1 MPAYTSGSLT
11 GSNLEIGIALV
22 LQDRFSNQA
31 REASSQIKRLHNE
44 AKMAVTANLQS
55 AKSMADTVMGWSG
68 RALGGISSMLQ
79 EGAGFVDTMTTVK
92 AITAA
97 SDTQMKQLAETA
109 QSLGIVTMFDSK
121 EIASGMQYLA
131 MAGNTAEE
139 IQQMIEG
146 AAYVAG
152 ATNMALG
159 GKGGTADLITNV
171 MSTFQIEAAGAATV
185 GDQLAKAA
193 LSSNMSMIDL
203 AEAIKYAGAD
213 MVNLKRTLPEVA
225 ALAGVLGNAG
235 IQGSMAGTAMSNM
248 ARYLNKSL
256 VQPSYK
262 GGKALATLGLSIKDF
277 TDSNGDLIDLSSAIG
292 KIVGGMKG
300 LSSMEVAQVFND
312 IFGVRGN
319 RAAAALARSLPEYED
334 LLNKILNQSDGYAKS
349 IVEQRMET
357 IAGGIDQMRSALE
370 NLRTTFTTAIA
381 PVLTPIF
388 KGIARIF
395 EGLRNIFAIPGVGKF
410 IASFVTF
417 GSTVIFITAAVTKLK
432 AAWKL
437 LTMDSQVSFLNMI
450 RVIKGGWG
458 EATWSLQRYMAL
470 ERAANATR
478 KGGLAGIN
486 PKMSKAEW
494 ALMNGMTVGGIYMG
508 SDGKYRWAKG
518 NKAGKRSNTFAG
530 AADVA
535 AAVGKKGTGATAA
548 GATGGFFAGLFGK
561 SAAKTAAAGAAR
573 AGFGAFAGRG
583 LLAVGGRLVGLL
595 GGPIGVG
602 ISILTL
608 VLPSLISAL
617 TGNKEAT
624 DANTD
629 AANKVAN
636 QYGNLVERNKANK
649 FPGEDQILT
658 QMYNAMQY
666 WAEQIRNIK
675 PTAVINLNVDGKPTI
690 RETVEDM
697 QGETNLTF
705 GMK

>member
-97 SDTQMKQLAETA
+97 SDTQMKQLADTA
-109 QSLGIVTMFDSK
+109 QSLGIATMFDSK

-203 AEAIKYAGAD
+203 AEAVKYAGAD

-277 TDSNGDLIDLSSAIG
+277 TDSNGDLIDLSAAIG

-370 NLRTTFTTAIA
+370 NLRTTFTTVIA
-381 PVLTPIF
+381 PVITPVF
-388 KGIARIF
+388 KRLAQFF
-395 EGLRNIFAIPGVGKF
+395 EFVRNILTIPVLGPALTQF
-410 IASFVTF
+410 ITF
-417 GSTVIFITAAVTKLK
+417 GTTGVFLIATFTKLK

-458 EATWSLQRYMAL
+458 EATWSLSRYMAL

-486 PKMSKAEW
+486 PRMLKAEW
-494 ALMNGMTVGGIYMG
+494 AMMNGMPVGGIYIG
-508 SDGKYRWAKG
+508 ADGRPRYAKG
-518 NKAGKRSNTFAG
+518 NQAGKRAGTFASVD
-530 AADVA
+530 ATQKAMT
-535 AAVGKKGTGATAA
+535 GKGVATAA
-548 GATGGFFAGLFGK
+548 GAGGFFAGLFGK

>member
-97 SDTQMKQLAETA
+97 TDTQMKGLSETA

-203 AEAIKYAGAD
+203 AEAVKYAGAD
-213 MVNLKRTLPEVA
+213 MVNLKRSLPEVA

-262 GGKALATLGLSIKDF
+262 GGKALAALGLSIKDF

-319 RAAAALARSLPEYED
+319 RAAAALARSLPEYES
-334 LLNKILNQSDGYAKS
+334 LLNKILYKSDGYAKS

-357 IAGGIDQMRSALE
+357 IAGGIDQMKSALE

-381 PVLTPIF
+381 PVVTPIF

-395 EGLRNIFAIPGVGKF
+395 EGIRNIFALPGIGKA

-417 GSTVIFITAAVTKLK
+417 GTTIIFITAAVTKLK

-470 ERAANATR
+470 EKAANATR

-494 ALMNGMTVGGIYMG
+494 AMMNGMPVGGIYLG
-508 SDGKYRWAKG
+508 GDGRYRWAKG
-518 NKAGKRSNTFAG
+518 NQAGKRAGTF
-530 AADVA
+530 
-535 AAVGKKGTGATAA
+535 AAVGDVASAVGSKGKGAAMAA
-548 GATGGFFAGLFGK
+548 GGGFFAGLFGK
-561 SAAKTAAAGAAR
+561 GAAKTAASGAAR
-573 AGFGAFAGRG
+573 VGFGAFAGRG
-583 LLAVGGRLVGLL
+583 ILAVGGRLVGLL

-608 VLPSLISAL
+608 LLPSLISAIG
-617 TGNKEAT
+617 GNKDAT
-624 DANTD
+624 DANTE

-666 WAEQIRNIK
+666 WAEQIRHIK

-690 RETVEDM
+690 KETFEDM
-697 QGETNLTF
+697 QGETNLTL

>member
-97 SDTQMKQLAETA
+97 TDIQMKGLSETA

-203 AEAIKYAGAD
+203 AEAVKYAGAD
-213 MVNLKRTLPEVA
+213 MVNLKRSLPEVA

-262 GGKALATLGLSIKDF
+262 GGKALANLGLSIKDF
-277 TDSNGDLIDLSSAIG
+277 TDSNGDLIDLSSAIE

-319 RAAAALARSLPEYED
+319 RAAAALARSLPEYES
-334 LLNKILNQSDGYAKS
+334 LLNKILYESDNYAKS

-395 EGLRNIFAIPGVGKF
+395 EGVRNIFALPGIGKA

-417 GSTVIFITAAVTKLK
+417 GTTVIFITAAVTKLK

-470 ERAANATR
+470 EKAANATR

-486 PKMSKAEW
+486 PRMSKAEW
-494 ALMNGMTVGGIYMG
+494 AMMNGMPVGGIYLG
-508 SDGKYRWAKG
+508 GDGRYRWAKG
-518 NKAGKRSNTFAG
+518 NQAGKRAGTFAAAGDVASAVNSKGKG
-530 AADVA
+530 AAM
-535 AAVGKKGTGATAA
+535 AA
-548 GATGGFFAGLFGK
+548 GGGFLAGLFGK
-561 SAAKTAAAGAAR
+561 GAAKTAASGAAR

-583 LLAVGGRLVGLL
+583 ILAVGGRLVGLL

-608 VLPSLISAL
+608 LLPSLISAIG
-617 TGNKEAT
+617 GNKDAT
-624 DANTD
+624 DANTE

-666 WAEQIRNIK
+666 WAEQIRHIK

>member
-97 SDTQMKQLAETA
+97 TDTQMKGLSETA
-109 QSLGIVTMFDSK
+109 QSLGIATMFDSK

-203 AEAIKYAGAD
+203 AEAVKYAGAD
-213 MVNLKRTLPEVA
+213 MVNLKRSLPEVA

-262 GGKALATLGLSIKDF
+262 GGKALAALGLSIKDF

-319 RAAAALARSLPEYED
+319 RAAAALARSLPEYES
-334 LLNKILNQSDGYAKS
+334 LLNKILYKSDGYAKS

-357 IAGGIDQMRSALE
+357 IAGGIDQMKSALE

-381 PVLTPIF
+381 PVVTPIF

-395 EGLRNIFAIPGVGKF
+395 EGIRNIFALPGIGKA

-417 GSTVIFITAAVTKLK
+417 GTTIIFITAAVTKLK

-470 ERAANATR
+470 EQAANATR

-494 ALMNGMTVGGIYMG
+494 AMMNGMPVGGIYLG
-508 SDGKYRWAKG
+508 GDGRYRWAKG
-518 NKAGKRSNTFAG
+518 NQAGKRAGTFAAAGDVASAVGSKGKG
-530 AADVA
+530 AAM
-535 AAVGKKGTGATAA
+535 AA
-548 GATGGFFAGLFGK
+548 GGGFFAGLFGK
-561 SAAKTAAAGAAR
+561 GAAKTAASGAAR
-573 AGFGAFAGRG
+573 VGFGAFAGRG
-583 LLAVGGRLVGLL
+583 ILAVGGRLVGLL

-608 VLPSLISAL
+608 LLPSLISAI
-617 TGNKEAT
+617 GRNKDVT
-624 DANTD
+624 DANTE

-666 WAEQIRNIK
+666 WAEQIRHIK

-690 RETVEDM
+690 KETFEDM
-697 QGETNLTF
+697 QGETNLTL

>member
-97 SDTQMKQLAETA
+97 TDTQMKGLSETA
-109 QSLGIVTMFDSK
+109 QSLGIATMFDSK

-203 AEAIKYAGAD
+203 AEAVKYAGAD
-213 MVNLKRTLPEVA
+213 MVNLKRSLPEVA

-262 GGKALATLGLSIKDF
+262 GGKALAALGLSIKDF

-319 RAAAALARSLPEYED
+319 RAAAALARSLPEYES
-334 LLNKILNQSDGYAKS
+334 LLNKILYKSDGYAKS

-357 IAGGIDQMRSALE
+357 IAGGIDQMKSALE

-381 PVLTPIF
+381 PVVTPIF

-395 EGLRNIFAIPGVGKF
+395 EGIRNIFALPGIGKA

-417 GSTVIFITAAVTKLK
+417 GTTIIFITAAVTKLK

-470 ERAANATR
+470 EKAANATR

-494 ALMNGMTVGGIYMG
+494 AMMNGMPVGGIYLG
-508 SDGKYRWAKG
+508 GDGRYRWAKG
-518 NKAGKRSNTFAG
+518 NQAGKRAGTFAAAGDVASAVGSKGKG
-530 AADVA
+530 AAM
-535 AAVGKKGTGATAA
+535 AA
-548 GATGGFFAGLFGK
+548 GGGFLAGLFGK
-561 SAAKTAAAGAAR
+561 GAAKTAASGAAR
-573 AGFGAFAGRG
+573 VGFGAFAGRG

-608 VLPSLISAL
+608 LLPSLISAIG
-617 TGNKEAT
+617 GNKDAT
-624 DANTD
+624 DANTE

-666 WAEQIRNIK
+666 WAEQIRHIK

-690 RETVEDM
+690 METFEDM
-697 QGETNLTF
+697 QGETNLTL

>member
-97 SDTQMKQLAETA
+97 TDTQMKGLSETA
-109 QSLGIVTMFDSK
+109 QSLGIATMFDSK

-193 LSSNMSMIDL
+193 LSSNMSMVDL
-203 AEAIKYAGAD
+203 AEAVKYAGAD
-213 MVNLKRTLPEVA
+213 MVNLKRSLPEVA

-277 TDSNGDLIDLSSAIG
+277 TDSNGDLIDLSAAIG

-319 RAAAALARSLPEYED
+319 RAAAALTRSLPEYES
-334 LLNKILNQSDGYAKS
+334 LLNKILYKSDGYAKS

-357 IAGGIDQMRSALE
+357 IAGGIDQMKSALE

-381 PVLTPIF
+381 PVVTPIF

-395 EGLRNIFAIPGVGKF
+395 EGIRNIFALPGIGKA

-417 GSTVIFITAAVTKLK
+417 GTTIIFITAAVTKLK

-470 ERAANATR
+470 EQAANATR

-494 ALMNGMTVGGIYMG
+494 AMMNGMPVGGIYLG
-508 SDGKYRWAKG
+508 GDGRYRWAKG
-518 NKAGKRSNTFAG
+518 NQAGKRAGTFAAAGDVASAVGSKGKG
-530 AADVA
+530 AAM
-535 AAVGKKGTGATAA
+535 AA
-548 GATGGFFAGLFGK
+548 GGGFFAGLFGK
-561 SAAKTAAAGAAR
+561 GAAKTAASGAAR
-573 AGFGAFAGRG
+573 VGFGAFAGRG
-583 LLAVGGRLVGLL
+583 ILAVGGRLVGLL

-608 VLPSLISAL
+608 LLPSLISAIG
-617 TGNKEAT
+617 GNKDAT
-624 DANTD
+624 DANTE

-666 WAEQIRNIK
+666 WAEQIRHIK

-690 RETVEDM
+690 KETFEDM
-697 QGETNLTF
+697 QGETNLTL

>member
-97 SDTQMKQLAETA
+97 TDTQMKGLSETA
-109 QSLGIVTMFDSK
+109 QSLGIATMFDSK

-203 AEAIKYAGAD
+203 AEAVKYAGAD
-213 MVNLKRTLPEVA
+213 MVNLKRSLPEVA

-277 TDSNGDLIDLSSAIG
+277 TDSNGDLIDLSAAIG

-319 RAAAALARSLPEYED
+319 RAAAALTRSLPEYES
-334 LLNKILNQSDGYAKS
+334 LLNKILYKSDGYAKS

-357 IAGGIDQMRSALE
+357 IAGGIDQMKSALE

-381 PVLTPIF
+381 PVVTPIF

-395 EGLRNIFAIPGVGKF
+395 EGIRNIFALPGIGKA

-417 GSTVIFITAAVTKLK
+417 GTTIIFITAAVTKLK

-470 ERAANATR
+470 EQAANATR

-494 ALMNGMTVGGIYMG
+494 AMMNGMPVGGIYLG
-508 SDGKYRWAKG
+508 GDGRYRWAKG
-518 NKAGKRSNTFAG
+518 NQAGKRAGTFAAAGDVASAVGSKGKG
-530 AADVA
+530 AAM
-535 AAVGKKGTGATAA
+535 AA
-548 GATGGFFAGLFGK
+548 GGGFFAGLFGK
-561 SAAKTAAAGAAR
+561 GAAKTAASGAAR
-573 AGFGAFAGRG
+573 VGFGAFAGRG
-583 LLAVGGRLVGLL
+583 ILAVGGRLVGLL

-608 VLPSLISAL
+608 LLPSLISAIG
-617 TGNKEAT
+617 GNKDAT
-624 DANTD
+624 DANTE

-666 WAEQIRNIK
+666 WAEQIRHIK

-690 RETVEDM
+690 KETFEDM
-697 QGETNLTF
+697 QGETNLTL

>member
-97 SDTQMKQLAETA
+97 TDTQMKGLSETA
-109 QSLGIVTMFDSK
+109 QSLGIATMFDSK

-203 AEAIKYAGAD
+203 AEAVKYAGAD
-213 MVNLKRTLPEVA
+213 MVNLKRSLPEVA

-262 GGKALATLGLSIKDF
+262 GGKALAALGLSIKDF

-319 RAAAALARSLPEYED
+319 RAAAALARSLPEYES
-334 LLNKILNQSDGYAKS
+334 LLNKILYKSDGYAKS
-349 IVEQRMET
+349 IVEHRMET
-357 IAGGIDQMRSALE
+357 IAGGIDQMKSALE

-381 PVLTPIF
+381 PVVTPIF

-395 EGLRNIFAIPGVGKF
+395 EGIRNIFALPGIGKA

-417 GSTVIFITAAVTKLK
+417 GTTIIFITAAVTKLK

-470 ERAANATR
+470 EQAANATR

-494 ALMNGMTVGGIYMG
+494 AMMNGMPVGGIYLG
-508 SDGKYRWAKG
+508 GDGRYRWAKG
-518 NKAGKRSNTFAG
+518 NQAGKRAGTFAAAGDVASAVGSKGKG
-530 AADVA
+530 AAM
-535 AAVGKKGTGATAA
+535 AA
-548 GATGGFFAGLFGK
+548 GGGFFAGLFGK
-561 SAAKTAAAGAAR
+561 GAAKTAASGAAR
-573 AGFGAFAGRG
+573 VGFGAFAGRG
-583 LLAVGGRLVGLL
+583 ILAVGGRLVGLL

-608 VLPSLISAL
+608 LLPSLISAIG
-617 TGNKEAT
+617 GNKDAT
-624 DANTD
+624 DANTE

-666 WAEQIRNIK
+666 WAEQIRHIK

-690 RETVEDM
+690 KETFEDM
-697 QGETNLTF
+697 QGETNLTL

>member
-97 SDTQMKQLAETA
+97 TDTQMKGLSETA
-109 QSLGIVTMFDSK
+109 QSLGIATMFDSK

-159 GKGGTADLITNV
+159 GKGGTADLITNI

-203 AEAIKYAGAD
+203 AEAVKYAGAD
-213 MVNLKRTLPEVA
+213 LVNLKRSLPEVA

-262 GGKALATLGLSIKDF
+262 GGKALANLGLSIKDF
-277 TDSNGDLIDLSSAIG
+277 TDSNGDLIDLSSAIE

-319 RAAAALARSLPEYED
+319 RAAAALARSLPEYES
-334 LLNKILNQSDGYAKS
+334 LLNKILYESDNYAKS

-395 EGLRNIFAIPGVGKF
+395 EGVRNIFALPGIGKA

-417 GSTVIFITAAVTKLK
+417 GTTVIFITAAVTKLK

-437 LTMDSQVSFLNMI
+437 LTIDSQVSFLNMI

-470 ERAANATR
+470 EKAANATR

-486 PKMSKAEW
+486 PRMSKAEW
-494 ALMNGMTVGGIYMG
+494 AMMNGMPVGGIYLG
-508 SDGKYRWAKG
+508 GDGRYRWAKG
-518 NKAGKRSNTFAG
+518 NQAGKRAGTFAAAGDVASAVNSKGKG
-530 AADVA
+530 AAM
-535 AAVGKKGTGATAA
+535 AA
-548 GATGGFFAGLFGK
+548 GGGFLAGLFGK
-561 SAAKTAAAGAAR
+561 GAAKTAASGAAR

-583 LLAVGGRLVGLL
+583 ILAVGGRLVGLL

-608 VLPSLISAL
+608 LLPSLISAIG
-617 TGNKEAT
+617 GNKDAT
-624 DANTD
+624 DANTE

-666 WAEQIRNIK
+666 WAEQIRHIK

>member
-1 MPAYTSGSLT
+1 MPTYTSGSLT

-97 SDTQMKQLAETA
+97 TDTQMKGLSETA
-109 QSLGIVTMFDSK
+109 QSLGIATMFDSK

-203 AEAIKYAGAD
+203 AEAVKYAGAD

-277 TDSNGDLIDLSSAIG
+277 TDSNGDLIDLSAAIG

-319 RAAAALARSLPEYED
+319 RAAAALARSLPEYES
-334 LLNKILNQSDGYAKS
+334 LLNKILYKSDGYAKS

-357 IAGGIDQMRSALE
+357 IAGGIDQMKSALE

-381 PVLTPIF
+381 PVVTPIF

-395 EGLRNIFAIPGVGKF
+395 EGIRNIFALPGIGKA

-417 GSTVIFITAAVTKLK
+417 GTTIIFITAAVTKLK

-470 ERAANATR
+470 EQAANATR

-494 ALMNGMTVGGIYMG
+494 AMMNGMPVGGIYLG
-508 SDGKYRWAKG
+508 GDGRYRWAKG
-518 NKAGKRSNTFAG
+518 NQAGKRAGTFAAAGDVASAVGSKGKG
-530 AADVA
+530 AAM
-535 AAVGKKGTGATAA
+535 AA
-548 GATGGFFAGLFGK
+548 GGGFFAGLFGK
-561 SAAKTAAAGAAR
+561 GAAKTAASGAAR
-573 AGFGAFAGRG
+573 VGFGAFAGRG
-583 LLAVGGRLVGLL
+583 ILAVGGRLVGLL

-608 VLPSLISAL
+608 LLPSLISAIG
-617 TGNKEAT
+617 GNKDAT
-624 DANTD
+624 DANTE

-666 WAEQIRNIK
+666 WAEQIRHIK

>member
-97 SDTQMKQLAETA
+97 TDTQMKGLSETA

-139 IQQMIEG
+139 IQQMIAG

-213 MVNLKRTLPEVA
+213 MVNLKRSLPEVA

-262 GGKALATLGLSIKDF
+262 GGKALAALGLSIKDF

-319 RAAAALARSLPEYED
+319 RAAAALARSLPEYES
-334 LLNKILNQSDGYAKS
+334 LLNKILYKSDGYAKS

-357 IAGGIDQMRSALE
+357 IAGGIDQMKSALE

-381 PVLTPIF
+381 PVVTPIF

-395 EGLRNIFAIPGVGKF
+395 EGIRNIFALPGIGKA

-417 GSTVIFITAAVTKLK
+417 GTTIIFITAAVTKLK

-470 ERAANATR
+470 EKAANATR

-486 PKMSKAEW
+486 PKMSKAGW
-494 ALMNGMTVGGIYMG
+494 AMMNGMPVGGIYLG
-508 SDGKYRWAKG
+508 GDGRYRWAKG
-518 NKAGKRSNTFAG
+518 NQAGKRAGTFAAAGDVASAVGSKGKG
-530 AADVA
+530 AAM
-535 AAVGKKGTGATAA
+535 AA
-548 GATGGFFAGLFGK
+548 GGGFLAGLFGK
-561 SAAKTAAAGAAR
+561 GAAKTAASGAAR
-573 AGFGAFAGRG
+573 VGFGAFAGRG

-608 VLPSLISAL
+608 LLPSLISAIG
-617 TGNKEAT
+617 GNKDAT
-624 DANTD
+624 DANTE

-666 WAEQIRNIK
+666 WAEQIRHIK

-690 RETVEDM
+690 RETFEDM
-697 QGETNLTF
+697 QGETNLTL

>member
-97 SDTQMKQLAETA
+97 TDTQMKGLSETA
-109 QSLGIVTMFDSK
+109 QSLGIATMFDSK

-203 AEAIKYAGAD
+203 AEAVKYAGAD

-262 GGKALATLGLSIKDF
+262 GGKALAALGLSIKDF

-319 RAAAALARSLPEYED
+319 RAAAALARSLPEYES
-334 LLNKILNQSDGYAKS
+334 LLNKILYKSDGYAKS

-357 IAGGIDQMRSALE
+357 IAGGIDQMKSALE

-381 PVLTPIF
+381 PVVTPIF

-395 EGLRNIFAIPGVGKF
+395 EGIRNIFALPGIGKA

-417 GSTVIFITAAVTKLK
+417 GTTIIFITAAVTKLK

-470 ERAANATR
+470 EQAANATR

-494 ALMNGMTVGGIYMG
+494 AMMNGMPVGGIYLG
-508 SDGKYRWAKG
+508 GDGRYRWAKG
-518 NKAGKRSNTFAG
+518 NQAGKRAGTFAAAGDVASAVGSKGKG
-530 AADVA
+530 AAM
-535 AAVGKKGTGATAA
+535 AA
-548 GATGGFFAGLFGK
+548 GGGFFAGLFGK
-561 SAAKTAAAGAAR
+561 GAAKTAASGAAR
-573 AGFGAFAGRG
+573 VGFGAFAGRG
-583 LLAVGGRLVGLL
+583 ILAVGGRLVGLL

-608 VLPSLISAL
+608 LLPSLISAIG
-617 TGNKEAT
+617 GNKDAT
-624 DANTD
+624 DANTES
-629 AANKVAN
+629 ANKVAN

-666 WAEQIRNIK
+666 WAEQIRHIK

-690 RETVEDM
+690 KETFEDM
-697 QGETNLTF
+697 QGETNLTL

>member
-97 SDTQMKQLAETA
+97 TDTQMKGLSETA
-109 QSLGIVTMFDSK
+109 QSLGIATMFDSK

-146 AAYVAG
+146 AAYVAS

-203 AEAIKYAGAD
+203 AEAVKYAGAD
-213 MVNLKRTLPEVA
+213 MVNLKRSLPEVA

-262 GGKALATLGLSIKDF
+262 GGKALAALGLSIKDF

-319 RAAAALARSLPEYED
+319 RAAAALARSLPEYES
-334 LLNKILNQSDGYAKS
+334 LLNKILYKSDGYAKS

-357 IAGGIDQMRSALE
+357 IAGGIDQMKSALE

-381 PVLTPIF
+381 PVVTPIF

-395 EGLRNIFAIPGVGKF
+395 EGIRNIFALPGIGKA

-417 GSTVIFITAAVTKLK
+417 GTTIIFITAAVTKLK

-458 EATWSLQRYMAL
+458 EATWSLQRYRAL
-470 ERAANATR
+470 EQAANATR

-494 ALMNGMTVGGIYMG
+494 AMMNGMPVGGIYLG
-508 SDGKYRWAKG
+508 GDGRYRWAKG
-518 NKAGKRSNTFAG
+518 NQAGKRAGTFAAAGDVASAVGSKGKG
-530 AADVA
+530 AAM
-535 AAVGKKGTGATAA
+535 AA
-548 GATGGFFAGLFGK
+548 GGGFLAGLFGK
-561 SAAKTAAAGAAR
+561 GAAKTAASGAAR
-573 AGFGAFAGRG
+573 VGFGAFAGRG

-602 ISILTL
+602 ISILIL
-608 VLPSLISAL
+608 LLPSLISAIG
-617 TGNKEAT
+617 GNKDAT
-624 DANTD
+624 DANTE

-666 WAEQIRNIK
+666 WAEQIRHIK

-690 RETVEDM
+690 KETFEDM
-697 QGETNLTF
+697 QGETNLTL

>member
-97 SDTQMKQLAETA
+97 TDTQMKGLSETA
-109 QSLGIVTMFDSK
+109 QSLGIATMFDSK

-203 AEAIKYAGAD
+203 AEAVKYAGAD
-213 MVNLKRTLPEVA
+213 MVNLKRSLPEVA

-277 TDSNGDLIDLSSAIG
+277 TDSNGDLIDLSAAIG

-300 LSSMEVAQVFND
+300 LSSMKVAQVFND

-319 RAAAALARSLPEYED
+319 RAAAALARSLPEYES
-334 LLNKILNQSDGYAKS
+334 LLNKILYKSDGYAKS

-357 IAGGIDQMRSALE
+357 IAGGIDQMKSALE

-381 PVLTPIF
+381 PVVTPIF

-395 EGLRNIFAIPGVGKF
+395 EGIRNIFALPGIGKA

-417 GSTVIFITAAVTKLK
+417 GTTIIFITAAVTKLK

-470 ERAANATR
+470 EQAANATR

-494 ALMNGMTVGGIYMG
+494 AMMNGMPVGGIYLG
-508 SDGKYRWAKG
+508 GDGRYRWAKG
-518 NKAGKRSNTFAG
+518 NQAGKRAGTFAAAGDVASAVGSKGKG
-530 AADVA
+530 AAM
-535 AAVGKKGTGATAA
+535 AA
-548 GATGGFFAGLFGK
+548 GGGFFAGLFGK
-561 SAAKTAAAGAAR
+561 GAAKTAASGAAR
-573 AGFGAFAGRG
+573 VGFGAFAGRG
-583 LLAVGGRLVGLL
+583 ILAVGGRLVGLL

-608 VLPSLISAL
+608 LLPSLISAIG
-617 TGNKEAT
+617 GNKDAT
-624 DANTD
+624 DANTE

-666 WAEQIRNIK
+666 WAEQIRHIK

-690 RETVEDM
+690 KETFEDM
-697 QGETNLTF
+697 QGETNLTL

>member
-55 AKSMADTVMGWSG
+55 AKNMADTVMGWSG

-97 SDTQMKQLAETA
+97 TDTQMKGLSETA
-109 QSLGIVTMFDSK
+109 QSLGIATMFDSK

-203 AEAIKYAGAD
+203 AEAVKYAGAD
-213 MVNLKRTLPEVA
+213 MVNLKRSLPEVA

-277 TDSNGDLIDLSSAIG
+277 TDSNGDLIDLSAAIG

-319 RAAAALARSLPEYED
+319 RAAAALARSLPEYES
-334 LLNKILNQSDGYAKS
+334 LLNKILYKSDGYAKS

-357 IAGGIDQMRSALE
+357 IAGGIDQMKSALE

-381 PVLTPIF
+381 PVVTPIF

-395 EGLRNIFAIPGVGKF
+395 EGIRNIFALPGIGKA

-417 GSTVIFITAAVTKLK
+417 GTTIIFITAAVTKLK

-470 ERAANATR
+470 EQAANATR

-494 ALMNGMTVGGIYMG
+494 AMMNGMPVGGIYLG
-508 SDGKYRWAKG
+508 GDGRYRWAKG
-518 NKAGKRSNTFAG
+518 NQAGKRAGTFAAAGDVASAVGSKGKG
-530 AADVA
+530 AAM
-535 AAVGKKGTGATAA
+535 AA
-548 GATGGFFAGLFGK
+548 GGGFFAGLFGK
-561 SAAKTAAAGAAR
+561 GAAKTAASGAAR
-573 AGFGAFAGRG
+573 VGFGAFAGRG
-583 LLAVGGRLVGLL
+583 ILAVGGRLVGLL

-608 VLPSLISAL
+608 LLPSLISAIG
-617 TGNKEAT
+617 GNKDAT
-624 DANTD
+624 DANTE

-666 WAEQIRNIK
+666 WAEQIRHIK

-690 RETVEDM
+690 KETFEDM
-697 QGETNLTF
+697 QGETNLTL

>member
-97 SDTQMKQLAETA
+97 TDTQMKGLSETA

-131 MAGNTAEE
+131 MAGNTAEK

-203 AEAIKYAGAD
+203 AEAVKYAGAD
-213 MVNLKRTLPEVA
+213 MVNLKRSLPEVA

-262 GGKALATLGLSIKDF
+262 GGKALAALGLSIKDF

-300 LSSMEVAQVFND
+300 LSSMGVAQVFND

-319 RAAAALARSLPEYED
+319 RAAAALARSLPEYES
-334 LLNKILNQSDGYAKS
+334 LLNKILYESDGYAKS

-357 IAGGIDQMRSALE
+357 IAGGIDQMKSALE

-381 PVLTPIF
+381 PVVTPIF

-395 EGLRNIFAIPGVGKF
+395 EGIRNIFALPGIGKA

-417 GSTVIFITAAVTKLK
+417 GTTIIFITAAVTKLK

-470 ERAANATR
+470 EQAANATR

-494 ALMNGMTVGGIYMG
+494 AMMNGMPVGGIYLG
-508 SDGKYRWAKG
+508 GDGRYRWAKG
-518 NKAGKRSNTFAG
+518 NQAGKRAGTFAAAGDVASAVGSKGKG
-530 AADVA
+530 AAM
-535 AAVGKKGTGATAA
+535 AA
-548 GATGGFFAGLFGK
+548 GGGFFAGLFGK
-561 SAAKTAAAGAAR
+561 GAAKTAASGAAR
-573 AGFGAFAGRG
+573 VGFGAFAGRG
-583 LLAVGGRLVGLL
+583 ILAVGGRLVGLL

-608 VLPSLISAL
+608 LLPSLISAIG
-617 TGNKEAT
+617 GNKDAT
-624 DANTD
+624 DANTE

-666 WAEQIRNIK
+666 WAEQIRHIK

-690 RETVEDM
+690 KETFEDM
-697 QGETNLTF
+697 QGETNLTL

>member
-97 SDTQMKQLAETA
+97 TDTQMKGLSETA
-109 QSLGIVTMFDSK
+109 QSLGIATMFDSK

-203 AEAIKYAGAD
+203 AEAVKYAGAD
-213 MVNLKRTLPEVA
+213 LVNLKRSLPEVA

-262 GGKALATLGLSIKDF
+262 GGKALAALGLSIKDF

-319 RAAAALARSLPEYED
+319 RAAAALARSLPEYES
-334 LLNKILNQSDGYAKS
+334 LLNKILYKSDGYAKS

-357 IAGGIDQMRSALE
+357 IAGGIDQMKSALE

-381 PVLTPIF
+381 PVVTPIF

-395 EGLRNIFAIPGVGKF
+395 EGIRNIFALPGIGKA

-417 GSTVIFITAAVTKLK
+417 GTTIIFITAAVTKLK

-437 LTMDSQVSFLNMI
+437 LTMDSQISFLNMI

-470 ERAANATR
+470 EQAANATR

-486 PKMSKAEW
+486 PRMSKAGW
-494 ALMNGMTVGGIYMG
+494 AMMNGMPVGGIYLG
-508 SDGKYRWAKG
+508 GDGRYRWAKG
-518 NKAGKRSNTFAG
+518 NQAGKRAGTFAAAGDVASAVGRKGKG
-530 AADVA
+530 AAM
-535 AAVGKKGTGATAA
+535 AA
-548 GATGGFFAGLFGK
+548 GGGFFAGLFGK
-561 SAAKTAAAGAAR
+561 GAAKTAAAGAAR

-583 LLAVGGRLVGLL
+583 ILAVGGRLVGLL

-608 VLPSLISAL
+608 LLPSLISAIG
-617 TGNKEAT
+617 GNKDAT
-624 DANTD
+624 DANTE

-666 WAEQIRNIK
+666 WAEQIRHIK

-690 RETVEDM
+690 KETFEDM
-697 QGETNLTF
+697 QGETNLTL

>member
-97 SDTQMKQLAETA
+97 TDTQMKGLSETA
-109 QSLGIVTMFDSK
+109 QSLGIATMFDSK

-203 AEAIKYAGAD
+203 AEAVKYAGAD
-213 MVNLKRTLPEVA
+213 MVNLKRSLPEVA

-262 GGKALATLGLSIKDF
+262 GGKALAALGLSIKDF

-319 RAAAALARSLPEYED
+319 RAAAALARSLPEYES
-334 LLNKILNQSDGYAKS
+334 LLNKILYKSDGYAKS

-357 IAGGIDQMRSALE
+357 IAGGIDQMKSALE

-381 PVLTPIF
+381 PVVTPIF

-395 EGLRNIFAIPGVGKF
+395 EGIRNIFALPGIGKA

-417 GSTVIFITAAVTKLK
+417 GTTIIFITAAVTKLK

-470 ERAANATR
+470 EQAANATR

-494 ALMNGMTVGGIYMG
+494 AMMNGMPVGGIYLG
-508 SDGKYRWAKG
+508 GDGRYRWAKG
-518 NKAGKRSNTFAG
+518 NQAGKRAGTFA
-530 AADVA
+530 AAGDVA
-535 AAVGKKGTGATAA
+535 SAVGSKGKEAAMAA
-548 GATGGFFAGLFGK
+548 GGGFFAGLFGK
-561 SAAKTAAAGAAR
+561 GAAKTAASGAAR
-573 AGFGAFAGRG
+573 VGFGAFAGRG
-583 LLAVGGRLVGLL
+583 ILAVGGRLVGLL

-608 VLPSLISAL
+608 LLPSLISAIG
-617 TGNKEAT
+617 GNKDAT
-624 DANTD
+624 DANTE

-666 WAEQIRNIK
+666 WAEQIRHIK

-690 RETVEDM
+690 KETFEDM
-697 QGETNLTF
+697 QGETNLTL

>member
-44 AKMAVTANLQS
+44 AKMAVAANLQS

-97 SDTQMKQLAETA
+97 TDTQMKGLSETA
-109 QSLGIVTMFDSK
+109 QSLGIATMFDSK

-203 AEAIKYAGAD
+203 AEAVKYAGAD

-277 TDSNGDLIDLSSAIG
+277 TDSNGDLIDLSAAIG

-319 RAAAALARSLPEYED
+319 RAAAALARSLPEYES
-334 LLNKILNQSDGYAKS
+334 LLNKILYKSDGYAKS

-357 IAGGIDQMRSALE
+357 IAGGIDQMKSALE

-381 PVLTPIF
+381 PVVTPIF

-395 EGLRNIFAIPGVGKF
+395 EGIRNIFALPGIGKA

-417 GSTVIFITAAVTKLK
+417 GTTIIFITAAVTKLK

-470 ERAANATR
+470 EQAANATR

-494 ALMNGMTVGGIYMG
+494 AMMNGMPVGGIYLG
-508 SDGKYRWAKG
+508 GDGRYRWAKG
-518 NKAGKRSNTFAG
+518 NQAGKRAGTFAAAGDVASAVGSKGKG
-530 AADVA
+530 AAM
-535 AAVGKKGTGATAA
+535 AA
-548 GATGGFFAGLFGK
+548 GGGFFAGLFGK
-561 SAAKTAAAGAAR
+561 GAAKTAASGAAR
-573 AGFGAFAGRG
+573 VGFGAFAGRG
-583 LLAVGGRLVGLL
+583 ILAVGGRLVGLL

-608 VLPSLISAL
+608 LLPSLISAIG
-617 TGNKEAT
+617 GNKDAT
-624 DANTD
+624 DANTE

-666 WAEQIRNIK
+666 WAEQIRHIK

-690 RETVEDM
+690 KETFEDM
-697 QGETNLTF
+697 QGETNLTL

>member
-97 SDTQMKQLAETA
+97 TDTQMKGLSKTA

-203 AEAIKYAGAD
+203 AEAVKYAGAD
-213 MVNLKRTLPEVA
+213 MVNLKRSLPEVA

-262 GGKALATLGLSIKDF
+262 GGKALAALGLSIKDF

-319 RAAAALARSLPEYED
+319 RAAAALARSLPEYES
-334 LLNKILNQSDGYAKS
+334 LLNKILYKSDGYAKS

-357 IAGGIDQMRSALE
+357 IAGGIDQMKSALE

-381 PVLTPIF
+381 PVVTPIF

-395 EGLRNIFAIPGVGKF
+395 EGIRNIFDLPGIGKA

-417 GSTVIFITAAVTKLK
+417 GTTIIFITAAVTKLK

-437 LTMDSQVSFLNMI
+437 LNMDSQVSFLNMI

-470 ERAANATR
+470 EKAANATR

-494 ALMNGMTVGGIYMG
+494 AMMNGMPVGGIYLG
-508 SDGKYRWAKG
+508 GDGRYRWAKG
-518 NKAGKRSNTFAG
+518 NQAGKRAGTFAAAGDVASAVGSKGKG
-530 AADVA
+530 AAM
-535 AAVGKKGTGATAA
+535 AA
-548 GATGGFFAGLFGK
+548 GGGFLAGLFGK
-561 SAAKTAAAGAAR
+561 GAAKTAASGAAR
-573 AGFGAFAGRG
+573 VGFGAFAGRG

-608 VLPSLISAL
+608 LLPSLISAIG
-617 TGNKEAT
+617 GNKDAT
-624 DANTD
+624 DANTE

-636 QYGNLVERNKANK
+636 QYGNLVEKNKANK

-666 WAEQIRNIK
+666 WAEQIRHIK

-690 RETVEDM
+690 RETFEDM
-697 QGETNLTF
+697 QGETNLTL

>member
-55 AKSMADTVMGWSG
+55 AKGMADTVMGWSG

-97 SDTQMKQLAETA
+97 TDTQMKGLSETA
-109 QSLGIVTMFDSK
+109 QSLGIATMFDSK

-203 AEAIKYAGAD
+203 AEAVKYAGAD
-213 MVNLKRTLPEVA
+213 MVNLKRSLPEVA

-277 TDSNGDLIDLSSAIG
+277 TDSNGDLIDLSAAIG

-319 RAAAALARSLPEYED
+319 RAAAALARSLPEYES
-334 LLNKILNQSDGYAKS
+334 LLNKILYKSDGYAKS

-357 IAGGIDQMRSALE
+357 IAGGIDQMKSALE

-381 PVLTPIF
+381 PVVTPIF

-395 EGLRNIFAIPGVGKF
+395 EGIRNIFALPGIGKA

-417 GSTVIFITAAVTKLK
+417 GTTIIFITAAVTKLK

-437 LTMDSQVSFLNMI
+437 LTVDSQVSFLNMI

-470 ERAANATR
+470 EQAANATR

-494 ALMNGMTVGGIYMG
+494 AMMNGMPVGGIYLG
-508 SDGKYRWAKG
+508 GDGRYRWAKG
-518 NKAGKRSNTFAG
+518 NQAGKRAGTFAAAGDVASAVGSKGKG
-530 AADVA
+530 AAM
-535 AAVGKKGTGATAA
+535 AA
-548 GATGGFFAGLFGK
+548 GGGFFAGLFGK
-561 SAAKTAAAGAAR
+561 GAAKTAASGAAR
-573 AGFGAFAGRG
+573 VGFGAFAGRG
-583 LLAVGGRLVGLL
+583 ILAVGGRLVGLL

-608 VLPSLISAL
+608 LLPSLISAIG
-617 TGNKEAT
+617 GNKDAT
-624 DANTD
+624 DANTE

-666 WAEQIRNIK
+666 WAEQIRHIK

-690 RETVEDM
+690 KETFEDM
-697 QGETNLTF
+697 QGETNLTL

>member
-97 SDTQMKQLAETA
+97 TDTQMKGLSETA
-109 QSLGIVTMFDSK
+109 QSLGIATMFDSK

-203 AEAIKYAGAD
+203 AEAVKYAGAD
-213 MVNLKRTLPEVA
+213 MVNLKRSLPEVA

-262 GGKALATLGLSIKDF
+262 GGKALAALGLSIKDF

-319 RAAAALARSLPEYED
+319 RAAAALARSLPEYES
-334 LLNKILNQSDGYAKS
+334 LLNKILYKSDGYAKS

-357 IAGGIDQMRSALE
+357 IAGGIDQMKSALE

-381 PVLTPIF
+381 PVVTPIF

-395 EGLRNIFAIPGVGKF
+395 EGIRNIFALPGIGKA

-417 GSTVIFITAAVTKLK
+417 GTTIIFITAAVTKLK

-470 ERAANATR
+470 EQAANATR

-494 ALMNGMTVGGIYMG
+494 AMMNGMPVGGIYLG
-508 SDGKYRWAKG
+508 GDGRYRWAKG
-518 NKAGKRSNTFAG
+518 NQAGKRAGTFAAAGDVASAVGSKGKG
-530 AADVA
+530 AAM
-535 AAVGKKGTGATAA
+535 AA
-548 GATGGFFAGLFGK
+548 GGGFFAGLFGK
-561 SAAKTAAAGAAR
+561 GAAKTAASGAAR
-573 AGFGAFAGRG
+573 VGFGAFAGRG
-583 LLAVGGRLVGLL
+583 ILAVGGRLVGLL

-608 VLPSLISAL
+608 LLPSLISAIG
-617 TGNKEAT
+617 GNKDAT
-624 DANTD
+624 DANIE

-666 WAEQIRNIK
+666 WAEQIRHIK

-690 RETVEDM
+690 KETFEDM
-697 QGETNLTF
+697 QGETNLTL

>member
-1 MPAYTSGSLT
+1 MSAYTSGSLT

-97 SDTQMKQLAETA
+97 TDTQMKGLSETA
-109 QSLGIVTMFDSK
+109 QSLGIATMFDSK

-203 AEAIKYAGAD
+203 AEAVKYAGAD
-213 MVNLKRTLPEVA
+213 MVNLKRSLPEVA

-262 GGKALATLGLSIKDF
+262 GGKALAALGLSIKDF

-319 RAAAALARSLPEYED
+319 RAAAALARSLPEYES
-334 LLNKILNQSDGYAKS
+334 LLNKILYKSDGYAKS

-357 IAGGIDQMRSALE
+357 IAGGIDQMKSALE

-381 PVLTPIF
+381 PVVTPIF

-395 EGLRNIFAIPGVGKF
+395 EGIRNIFALPGIGKA

-417 GSTVIFITAAVTKLK
+417 GTTIIFITAAVTKLK

-470 ERAANATR
+470 EQAANATR

-494 ALMNGMTVGGIYMG
+494 AMMNGMPVGGIYLG
-508 SDGKYRWAKG
+508 GDGRYRWAKG
-518 NKAGKRSNTFAG
+518 NQAGKRAGTFA
-530 AADVA
+530 AAGDVA
-535 AAVGKKGTGATAA
+535 SAVGSKGKEAAMAA
-548 GATGGFFAGLFGK
+548 GGGFFAGLFGK
-561 SAAKTAAAGAAR
+561 GAAKTAASGAAR
-573 AGFGAFAGRG
+573 VGFGAFAGRG
-583 LLAVGGRLVGLL
+583 ILAVGGRLVGLL

-608 VLPSLISAL
+608 LLPSLISAIG
-617 TGNKEAT
+617 GNKDAT
-624 DANTD
+624 DANTE

-666 WAEQIRNIK
+666 WAEQIRHIK

-690 RETVEDM
+690 KETFEDM
-697 QGETNLTF
+697 QGETNLTL

>member
-97 SDTQMKQLAETA
+97 TDTQMKGLSETA
-109 QSLGIVTMFDSK
+109 QSLGIATMFDSK

-203 AEAIKYAGAD
+203 AEAVKYAGAD
-213 MVNLKRTLPEVA
+213 MVNLKRSLPEVA

-262 GGKALATLGLSIKDF
+262 GGKALAALGLSIKDF

-300 LSSMEVAQVFND
+300 LSSMEVAQIFND

-319 RAAAALARSLPEYED
+319 RAAAALARSLPEYES
-334 LLNKILNQSDGYAKS
+334 LLNKILYESGGYAKS

-381 PVLTPIF
+381 PVVTPIF

-395 EGLRNIFAIPGVGKF
+395 EGIRNIFALPGIGKA

-417 GSTVIFITAAVTKLK
+417 GTTIIFITAAVTKLK

-470 ERAANATR
+470 EQAANATR

-494 ALMNGMTVGGIYMG
+494 AMMNGMPVGGIYLG
-508 SDGKYRWAKG
+508 GDGRYRWAKG
-518 NKAGKRSNTFAG
+518 NQAGKRAGTFAAAGDVASAVGSKGKG
-530 AADVA
+530 AAM
-535 AAVGKKGTGATAA
+535 AA
-548 GATGGFFAGLFGK
+548 GGGFFAGLFGK
-561 SAAKTAAAGAAR
+561 GAAKTAASGAAR
-573 AGFGAFAGRG
+573 VGFGAFAGRG
-583 LLAVGGRLVGLL
+583 ILAVGGRLVGLL

-608 VLPSLISAL
+608 LLPSLISAIG
-617 TGNKEAT
+617 GNKDAT
-624 DANTD
+624 DANTE

-666 WAEQIRNIK
+666 WAEQIRHIK

-690 RETVEDM
+690 KETFEDM
-697 QGETNLTF
+697 QGETNLTL

>member
-97 SDTQMKQLAETA
+97 SDTQMKQLADTA
-109 QSLGIVTMFDSK
+109 QSLGIATMFDSK

-159 GKGGTADLITNV
+159 GKGGTADLITNI

-193 LSSNMSMIDL
+193 LSSNMSMVDL
-203 AEAIKYAGAD
+203 AEAVKYAGAD

-277 TDSNGDLIDLSSAIG
+277 TDSNGDLIDLSAAIG

-334 LLNKILNQSDGYAKS
+334 LLNKILNQSEGYAKS

-370 NLRTTFTTAIA
+370 NLRTTFTTVIA
-381 PVLTPIF
+381 PVITPVF
-388 KGIARIF
+388 KRLAQFF
-395 EGLRNIFAIPGVGKF
+395 EFVRNILTIPVLGPALTQF
-410 IASFVTF
+410 ITF
-417 GSTVIFITAAVTKLK
+417 GTTGVFLIATFTKLK

-458 EATWSLQRYMAL
+458 EATWSLSRYMAL

-486 PKMSKAEW
+486 PRMSKAEW
-494 ALMNGMTVGGIYMG
+494 AMMNGMPVGGIYIG
-508 SDGKYRWAKG
+508 ADGRPRYAKG
-518 NKAGKRSNTFAG
+518 NQAGKRAGTFASVDATQKAMTGKG
-530 AADVA
+530 A
-535 AAVGKKGTGATAA
+535 ATAA
-548 GATGGFFAGLFGK
+548 GAGGFFAGLFGK

>member
-109 QSLGIVTMFDSK
+109 QSLGIATMFDSK

-203 AEAIKYAGAD
+203 AEAVKYAGAD
-213 MVNLKRTLPEVA
+213 MVNLKRSLPEVA

-262 GGKALATLGLSIKDF
+262 GGKALAALGLSIKDF

-319 RAAAALARSLPEYED
+319 RAAAALARSLPEYES
-334 LLNKILNQSDGYAKS
+334 LLNKILYKSDGYAKS

-357 IAGGIDQMRSALE
+357 IAGGIDQMKSALE

-381 PVLTPIF
+381 PVVTPIF

-395 EGLRNIFAIPGVGKF
+395 EGIRNIFALPGIGKA

-417 GSTVIFITAAVTKLK
+417 GTTIIFITAAVTKLK

-470 ERAANATR
+470 EQAANAIR

-494 ALMNGMTVGGIYMG
+494 AMMNGMPVGGIYLG
-508 SDGKYRWAKG
+508 GDGRYRWAKG
-518 NKAGKRSNTFAG
+518 NQAGKRAGTFAAAGDVASAVGSKGKG
-530 AADVA
+530 AAM
-535 AAVGKKGTGATAA
+535 AA
-548 GATGGFFAGLFGK
+548 GGGFFAGLFGK
-561 SAAKTAAAGAAR
+561 GAAKTAASGAAR
-573 AGFGAFAGRG
+573 VGFGAFAGRG
-583 LLAVGGRLVGLL
+583 ILAVGGRLVGLL

-608 VLPSLISAL
+608 LLPSLISAIG
-617 TGNKEAT
+617 GNKDAT
-624 DANTD
+624 DANTE

-666 WAEQIRNIK
+666 WAEQIRHIK

-690 RETVEDM
+690 RETLEDM
-697 QGETNLTF
+697 QGETNLTL

>member
-97 SDTQMKQLAETA
+97 TDTQMKGLSETA
-109 QSLGIVTMFDSK
+109 QSLGIATMFDSK

-213 MVNLKRTLPEVA
+213 MVNLKRSLPEVA

-319 RAAAALARSLPEYED
+319 RAAAALARSLPEYES
-334 LLNKILNQSDGYAKS
+334 LLNKILYESDGYAKS

-357 IAGGIDQMRSALE
+357 IAGGIDQMTSALE

-381 PVLTPIF
+381 PVVTPIF

-395 EGLRNIFAIPGVGKF
+395 EGIRNIFALPGIGKA

-417 GSTVIFITAAVTKLK
+417 STTIIFITAAVTKLK

-470 ERAANATR
+470 EKAANATR

-494 ALMNGMTVGGIYMG
+494 AMMNGMPVGGIYLG
-508 SDGKYRWAKG
+508 GDGRYRWAKG
-518 NKAGKRSNTFAG
+518 NQAGKRAGTFAAAGDVASAVGSKGKG
-530 AADVA
+530 AAM
-535 AAVGKKGTGATAA
+535 AA
-548 GATGGFFAGLFGK
+548 GGGFLAGLFGK
-561 SAAKTAAAGAAR
+561 GVAKTAASGAAR
-573 AGFGAFAGRG
+573 VGFGAFAGRG

-608 VLPSLISAL
+608 LLPSLISAIG
-617 TGNKEAT
+617 GNKDAT
-624 DANTD
+624 DANTE

-666 WAEQIRNIK
+666 WAEQIRHIK

-690 RETVEDM
+690 KETFEDM
-697 QGETNLTF
+697 QGETNLTL

>member
-97 SDTQMKQLAETA
+97 TDTQMKGLSETA
-109 QSLGIVTMFDSK
+109 QSLGIATMFDSK

-203 AEAIKYAGAD
+203 AEAVKYAGAD

-277 TDSNGDLIDLSSAIG
+277 TDSNGDLIDLSAAIG

-319 RAAAALARSLPEYED
+319 RAAAALARSLPEYES
-334 LLNKILNQSDGYAKS
+334 LLNKILYKSDGYAKS

-357 IAGGIDQMRSALE
+357 IAGGIDQMKSALE

-381 PVLTPIF
+381 PVVTPIF

-395 EGLRNIFAIPGVGKF
+395 EGIRNIFALPGIGKA

-417 GSTVIFITAAVTKLK
+417 GTTIIFITAAVTKLK

-470 ERAANATR
+470 EQAANATR

-494 ALMNGMTVGGIYMG
+494 AMMNGMPVGGIYLG
-508 SDGKYRWAKG
+508 GDGRYRWAKG
-518 NKAGKRSNTFAG
+518 NQAGKRAGTFAAAGDVASAVGSKGKG
-530 AADVA
+530 AAM
-535 AAVGKKGTGATAA
+535 AA
-548 GATGGFFAGLFGK
+548 GGGFFAGLFGK
-561 SAAKTAAAGAAR
+561 GAAKTAASGAAR
-573 AGFGAFAGRG
+573 VGFGAFAGRG
-583 LLAVGGRLVGLL
+583 ILAVGGRLVGLL

-608 VLPSLISAL
+608 LLPSLISAIG
-617 TGNKEAT
+617 GNKDAT
-624 DANTD
+624 DANTE

-666 WAEQIRNIK
+666 WAEQIRHIK

>member
-97 SDTQMKQLAETA
+97 TDTQMKGLSETA

-203 AEAIKYAGAD
+203 AEAVKYAGAD

-277 TDSNGDLIDLSSAIG
+277 TDSNGDLIDLSAAIG

-334 LLNKILNQSDGYAKS
+334 LLNKILNQSEGYAKS

-381 PVLTPIF
+381 PVVTPIF

-395 EGLRNIFAIPGVGKF
+395 EGIRNIFALPGIGKA

-417 GSTVIFITAAVTKLK
+417 GTTIIFITAAVTKLK

-470 ERAANATR
+470 EKAANATR

-494 ALMNGMTVGGIYMG
+494 AMMNGMPVGGIYLG
-508 SDGKYRWAKG
+508 GDGRYRWAKG
-518 NKAGKRSNTFAG
+518 NQAGKRAGTFAAAGDVASAVGSKGKG
-530 AADVA
+530 AAM
-535 AAVGKKGTGATAA
+535 AA
-548 GATGGFFAGLFGK
+548 GGGFLAGLFGK
-561 SAAKTAAAGAAR
+561 GAAKTAASGAAR
-573 AGFGAFAGRG
+573 VGFGAFAGRG

-608 VLPSLISAL
+608 LLPSLISAIG
-617 TGNKEAT
+617 GNKDAT
-624 DANTD
+624 DANTE

-666 WAEQIRNIK
+666 WAEQIRHIK

-690 RETVEDM
+690 RETFEDM
-697 QGETNLTF
+697 QGETNLTL

>member
-97 SDTQMKQLAETA
+97 TDTQMKGLSETA
-109 QSLGIVTMFDSK
+109 QSLGIATMFDSK

-203 AEAIKYAGAD
+203 AEAVKYAGAD
-213 MVNLKRTLPEVA
+213 MVNLKRSLPEVA

-262 GGKALATLGLSIKDF
+262 GGKALAALGLSIKDF

-319 RAAAALARSLPEYED
+319 RAAAALARSLPEYES
-334 LLNKILNQSDGYAKS
+334 LLNKILYKSDGYAKS

-357 IAGGIDQMRSALE
+357 IAGGIDQMKSALE

-381 PVLTPIF
+381 PVVTPIF

-395 EGLRNIFAIPGVGKF
+395 EGIRNIFALPGIGKA

-417 GSTVIFITAAVTKLK
+417 GTTIIFITAAVTKLK

-437 LTMDSQVSFLNMI
+437 LTVDSQVSFLNMI

-470 ERAANATR
+470 EQAANATR

-494 ALMNGMTVGGIYMG
+494 AMMNGMPVGGIYLG
-508 SDGKYRWAKG
+508 GDGRYRWAKG
-518 NKAGKRSNTFAG
+518 NQAGKRAGTFAAAGDVASAVGSKGKG
-530 AADVA
+530 AAM
-535 AAVGKKGTGATAA
+535 AA
-548 GATGGFFAGLFGK
+548 GGGFFAGLFGK
-561 SAAKTAAAGAAR
+561 GAAKTAASGAAR
-573 AGFGAFAGRG
+573 VGFGAFAGRG
-583 LLAVGGRLVGLL
+583 ILAVGGRLVGLL

-608 VLPSLISAL
+608 LLPSLISAIG
-617 TGNKEAT
+617 GNKDAT
-624 DANTD
+624 DANTE

-666 WAEQIRNIK
+666 WAEQIRHIK

-690 RETVEDM
+690 KETFEDM
-697 QGETNLTF
+697 QGETNLTL

>member
-97 SDTQMKQLAETA
+97 TDTQMKGLSETA

-139 IQQMIEG
+139 IQQMIES

-203 AEAIKYAGAD
+203 AEAVKYAGAD
-213 MVNLKRTLPEVA
+213 MVNLKRSLPEVA

-262 GGKALATLGLSIKDF
+262 GGKSLAALGLSIKDF

-319 RAAAALARSLPEYED
+319 RAAAALARSLPEYES
-334 LLNKILNQSDGYAKS
+334 LLNKILYKSDGYAKS

-357 IAGGIDQMRSALE
+357 IAGGIDQMKSALE

-381 PVLTPIF
+381 PVVTPIF

-395 EGLRNIFAIPGVGKF
+395 EGIRNIFALPGIGKA

-417 GSTVIFITAAVTKLK
+417 GTTIIFITAAVTKLK

-470 ERAANATR
+470 EKAANATR

-486 PKMSKAEW
+486 PGMSKAEW
-494 ALMNGMTVGGIYMG
+494 AMMNGMPVGGIYLG
-508 SDGKYRWAKG
+508 GDGRYRWAKG
-518 NKAGKRSNTFAG
+518 NQAGKRAGTFAAAGDVASAVNSKGKG
-530 AADVA
+530 AAM
-535 AAVGKKGTGATAA
+535 AA
-548 GATGGFFAGLFGK
+548 GGGFLAGLFGK
-561 SAAKTAAAGAAR
+561 GAAKTAASGAAR
-573 AGFGAFAGRG
+573 VGFGAFAGRG

-608 VLPSLISAL
+608 LLPSLISAIG
-617 TGNKEAT
+617 GNKDAT
-624 DANTD
+624 DANTE

-666 WAEQIRNIK
+666 WAEQIRHIK

-690 RETVEDM
+690 KETFEDM
-697 QGETNLTF
+697 QGETNLTL

>member
-1 MPAYTSGSLT
+1 
-11 GSNLEIGIALV
+11 
-22 LQDRFSNQA
+22 
-31 REASSQIKRLHNE
+31 
-44 AKMAVTANLQS
+44 MAVTANLQS
-55 AKSMADTVMGWSG
+55 AKSMADTVMWWSG

-97 SDTQMKQLAETA
+97 TDTQMKGLSETA
-109 QSLGIVTMFDSK
+109 QSLGIATMFDSK

-159 GKGGTADLITNV
+159 GKGGTADLITNI

-193 LSSNMSMIDL
+193 LSSNMSMVDL
-203 AEAIKYAGAD
+203 AEAVKYAGAD
-213 MVNLKRTLPEVA
+213 MVNLKRSLPEVA

-262 GGKALATLGLSIKDF
+262 GGKALAALGLSIKDF

-319 RAAAALARSLPEYED
+319 RAAAALARSLPEYES
-334 LLNKILNQSDGYAKS
+334 LLNKILYKSDGYAKS

-357 IAGGIDQMRSALE
+357 IAGGIDQMKSALE

-381 PVLTPIF
+381 PVVTPIF

-395 EGLRNIFAIPGVGKF
+395 EGIRNIFALPGIGKA

-417 GSTVIFITAAVTKLK
+417 GTTIIFITAAVTKLK

-470 ERAANATR
+470 EQAANATR

-494 ALMNGMTVGGIYMG
+494 AMMNGMPVGGIYLG
-508 SDGKYRWAKG
+508 GDGRYRWAKG
-518 NKAGKRSNTFAG
+518 NQAGKRAGTFAAAGDVASAVGSKGKG
-530 AADVA
+530 AAM
-535 AAVGKKGTGATAA
+535 AA
-548 GATGGFFAGLFGK
+548 GGGFFAGLFGK
-561 SAAKTAAAGAAR
+561 GAAKTAASGAAR
-573 AGFGAFAGRG
+573 VGFGAFAGRG
-583 LLAVGGRLVGLL
+583 ILAVGGRLVGLL

-608 VLPSLISAL
+608 LLPSLISAIG
-617 TGNKEAT
+617 GNKDAT
-624 DANTD
+624 DANTE

-666 WAEQIRNIK
+666 WAEQIRHIK

-690 RETVEDM
+690 KETFEDM
-697 QGETNLTF
+697 QGETNLTL

>member
-97 SDTQMKQLAETA
+97 TDTQMKGLSETA
-109 QSLGIVTMFDSK
+109 QSLGIATMFDSK

-139 IQQMIEG
+139 IQQMIDG

-203 AEAIKYAGAD
+203 AEAVKYAGAD
-213 MVNLKRTLPEVA
+213 MVNLKRSLPEVA

-262 GGKALATLGLSIKDF
+262 GGKALAALGLSIKDF

-319 RAAAALARSLPEYED
+319 RAAAALARSLPEYES
-334 LLNKILNQSDGYAKS
+334 LLNKILYKSDGYAKS

-357 IAGGIDQMRSALE
+357 IAGGIDQMKSALE

-381 PVLTPIF
+381 PVVTPIF

-395 EGLRNIFAIPGVGKF
+395 EGIRNIFALPGIGKA

-417 GSTVIFITAAVTKLK
+417 GTTIIFITAAVTKLK

-470 ERAANATR
+470 EQAANATR

-494 ALMNGMTVGGIYMG
+494 AMMNGMPVGGIYLG
-508 SDGKYRWAKG
+508 GDGRYRWAKG
-518 NKAGKRSNTFAG
+518 NQAGKRAGTFAAAGDVASAVGSKGKG
-530 AADVA
+530 AAM
-535 AAVGKKGTGATAA
+535 AA
-548 GATGGFFAGLFGK
+548 GGGFFAGLFGK
-561 SAAKTAAAGAAR
+561 GAAKTAASGAAR
-573 AGFGAFAGRG
+573 VGFGAFAGRG
-583 LLAVGGRLVGLL
+583 ILAVGGRLVGLL

-608 VLPSLISAL
+608 LLPSLISAIG
-617 TGNKEAT
+617 GNKDAT
-624 DANTD
+624 DANTE

-666 WAEQIRNIK
+666 WAEQIRHIK

-690 RETVEDM
+690 KETFEDM
-697 QGETNLTF
+697 QGETNLTL

>member
-97 SDTQMKQLAETA
+97 TDTQMKGLSETA
-109 QSLGIVTMFDSK
+109 QSLGIATMFDSK

-159 GKGGTADLITNV
+159 GKGGIADLITNV

-203 AEAIKYAGAD
+203 AEAVKYAGAD
-213 MVNLKRTLPEVA
+213 MVNLKRSLPEVA

-262 GGKALATLGLSIKDF
+262 GGKALAALGLSIKDF

-319 RAAAALARSLPEYED
+319 RAAAALARSLPEYES
-334 LLNKILNQSDGYAKS
+334 LLNKILYKSDGYAKS

-357 IAGGIDQMRSALE
+357 IAGGIDQMKSALE

-381 PVLTPIF
+381 PVVTPIF

-395 EGLRNIFAIPGVGKF
+395 EGIRNIFALPGIGKA

-417 GSTVIFITAAVTKLK
+417 GTTIIFITAAVTKLK

-470 ERAANATR
+470 EQAANATR

-486 PKMSKAEW
+486 PKMSKAKW
-494 ALMNGMTVGGIYMG
+494 AMMNGMPVGGIYLG
-508 SDGKYRWAKG
+508 GDGRYRWAKG
-518 NKAGKRSNTFAG
+518 NQAGKRAGTFAAAGDVASAVGSKGKG
-530 AADVA
+530 AAM
-535 AAVGKKGTGATAA
+535 AA
-548 GATGGFFAGLFGK
+548 GGGFFAGLFGK
-561 SAAKTAAAGAAR
+561 GAAKTAASGAAR
-573 AGFGAFAGRG
+573 VGFGAFAGRG
-583 LLAVGGRLVGLL
+583 ILAVGGRLVGLL

-602 ISILTL
+602 IFILTL
-608 VLPSLISAL
+608 LLPSLISAIG
-617 TGNKEAT
+617 GNKDAT
-624 DANTD
+624 DANTE

-666 WAEQIRNIK
+666 WAEQIRHIK

-690 RETVEDM
+690 KETFEDM
-697 QGETNLTF
+697 QGETNLTL

>member
-55 AKSMADTVMGWSG
+55 AKSMADTVMGWSE

-97 SDTQMKQLAETA
+97 TDTQMKGLSETA
-109 QSLGIVTMFDSK
+109 QSLGIATMFDSK

-213 MVNLKRTLPEVA
+213 MVNLKRSLPEVA

-319 RAAAALARSLPEYED
+319 RAAAALARSLPEYES
-334 LLNKILNQSDGYAKS
+334 LLNKILYESDGYAKS

-357 IAGGIDQMRSALE
+357 IAGGIDQMTSALE

-381 PVLTPIF
+381 PVVTPIF
-388 KGIARIF
+388 KGISRIF
-395 EGLRNIFAIPGVGKF
+395 EGIRNIFALPGIGKA

-417 GSTVIFITAAVTKLK
+417 GTTIIFITAAVTKLK

-437 LTMDSQVSFLNMI
+437 LTMDSQISFLNMI

-470 ERAANATR
+470 EKAANAAR

-494 ALMNGMTVGGIYMG
+494 AMMNGMPVGGIYLG
-508 SDGKYRWAKG
+508 GDGRYRWAKG
-518 NKAGKRSNTFAG
+518 NQAGKRAGTFAAAGDVASAVGSKGKG
-530 AADVA
+530 AAM
-535 AAVGKKGTGATAA
+535 AA
-548 GATGGFFAGLFGK
+548 GGGFFTGLFGK
-561 SAAKTAAAGAAR
+561 GAAKTAASGAAR
-573 AGFGAFAGRG
+573 VGFGAFAGRG

-608 VLPSLISAL
+608 LLPSLISAIG
-617 TGNKEAT
+617 GNKDAT
-624 DANTD
+624 DANTE

-666 WAEQIRNIK
+666 WAEQIRHIK

-690 RETVEDM
+690 KETFEDM
-697 QGETNLTF
+697 QGETNLTL

>member
-97 SDTQMKQLAETA
+97 TDTQMKGLSETA
-109 QSLGIVTMFDSK
+109 QSLGIATMFDSK

-193 LSSNMSMIDL
+193 LSSNMSMVDL
-203 AEAIKYAGAD
+203 AEAVKYAGAD
-213 MVNLKRTLPEVA
+213 MVNLKRSLPEVA
-225 ALAGVLGNAG
+225 ALAGVLGNVG
-235 IQGSMAGTAMSNM
+235 IQGSMAGTAMSNL

-262 GGKALATLGLSIKDF
+262 GGKALAALGLSIKDF

-319 RAAAALARSLPEYED
+319 RAAAALARSLPEYES
-334 LLNKILNQSDGYAKS
+334 LLNKILYKSDGYAKS

-357 IAGGIDQMRSALE
+357 IAGGIDQMKSALE

-381 PVLTPIF
+381 PVVTPIF

-395 EGLRNIFAIPGVGKF
+395 EGIRNIFALPGIGKA

-417 GSTVIFITAAVTKLK
+417 GTTIIFITAAVTKLK

-470 ERAANATR
+470 EQAAKATR

-486 PKMSKAEW
+486 PKMSKAKW
-494 ALMNGMTVGGIYMG
+494 AMMNGMPVGGIYLG
-508 SDGKYRWAKG
+508 GDGRYRWAKG
-518 NKAGKRSNTFAG
+518 NQAGKRAGTFAAAGDVASAVGSKGKG
-530 AADVA
+530 AAM
-535 AAVGKKGTGATAA
+535 AA
-548 GATGGFFAGLFGK
+548 GGGFLAGLFGK
-561 SAAKTAAAGAAR
+561 GAAKTAASGAAR
-573 AGFGAFAGRG
+573 VGFGAFAGRG
-583 LLAVGGRLVGLL
+583 ILAVGGRLVGLL

-608 VLPSLISAL
+608 LLPSLISAIG
-617 TGNKEAT
+617 GNKDAT
-624 DANTD
+624 DANTE

-666 WAEQIRNIK
+666 WAEQIRHIK

-690 RETVEDM
+690 KETFEDM
-697 QGETNLTF
+697 QGETNLTL

>member
-97 SDTQMKQLAETA
+97 TDTQMKGLSETA
-109 QSLGIVTMFDSK
+109 QSLGIATMFDSK

-203 AEAIKYAGAD
+203 AEAVKYAGAD
-213 MVNLKRTLPEVA
+213 MVNLKRSLPEVA

-262 GGKALATLGLSIKDF
+262 GGKALAALGLSIKDF

-319 RAAAALARSLPEYED
+319 RSAAALARSLPEYES
-334 LLNKILNQSDGYAKS
+334 LLNKILYKSDGYAKS

-357 IAGGIDQMRSALE
+357 IAGGIDQMKSALE

-381 PVLTPIF
+381 PVVTPIF

-395 EGLRNIFAIPGVGKF
+395 EGIRNIFALPGIGKA

-417 GSTVIFITAAVTKLK
+417 GTTIIFITAAVTKLK

-470 ERAANATR
+470 EQAANATR

-494 ALMNGMTVGGIYMG
+494 AMMNGMPVGGIYLG
-508 SDGKYRWAKG
+508 GDGRYRWAKG
-518 NKAGKRSNTFAG
+518 NQAGKRAGTFAAAGDVASAVGSKGKG
-530 AADVA
+530 AAM
-535 AAVGKKGTGATAA
+535 AA
-548 GATGGFFAGLFGK
+548 GGGFFAGLFGK
-561 SAAKTAAAGAAR
+561 GAAKTAASGAAR
-573 AGFGAFAGRG
+573 VGFGAFAGRG
-583 LLAVGGRLVGLL
+583 ILAVGGRLVGLL

-608 VLPSLISAL
+608 LLPSLISAIG
-617 TGNKEAT
+617 GNKDAT
-624 DANTD
+624 DANTE

-666 WAEQIRNIK
+666 WAEQIRHIK

-690 RETVEDM
+690 KETFEDM
-697 QGETNLTF
+697 QGETNLTL

>member
-97 SDTQMKQLAETA
+97 TDTQMKGLSETA
-109 QSLGIVTMFDSK
+109 QSLGIATMFDSK

-159 GKGGTADLITNV
+159 GKGGTADLITNI

-203 AEAIKYAGAD
+203 AEAVKYAGAD
-213 MVNLKRTLPEVA
+213 MVNLKRSLPEVA

-277 TDSNGDLIDLSSAIG
+277 TDSNGDLIDLSAAIG
-292 KIVGGMKG
+292 KIAGGMKG

-319 RAAAALARSLPEYED
+319 RAAAALARSLPEYES
-334 LLNKILNQSDGYAKS
+334 LLNKILYKSDGYAKS

-357 IAGGIDQMRSALE
+357 IAGGIDQMKSALE

-381 PVLTPIF
+381 PVVTPIF

-395 EGLRNIFAIPGVGKF
+395 EGIRNIFALPGIGKA

-417 GSTVIFITAAVTKLK
+417 GTTIIFITAAVTKLK

-470 ERAANATR
+470 EQAANATR

-494 ALMNGMTVGGIYMG
+494 AMMNGMPVGGIYLG
-508 SDGKYRWAKG
+508 GDGRYRWAKG
-518 NKAGKRSNTFAG
+518 NQAGKRAGTFAAAGDVASAVGSKGKG
-530 AADVA
+530 AAM
-535 AAVGKKGTGATAA
+535 AA
-548 GATGGFFAGLFGK
+548 GGGFFAGLFGK
-561 SAAKTAAAGAAR
+561 GAAKTAASGAAR
-573 AGFGAFAGRG
+573 VGFGAFAGRG
-583 LLAVGGRLVGLL
+583 ILAVGGRLVGLL

-608 VLPSLISAL
+608 LLPSLISAIG
-617 TGNKEAT
+617 GNKDAT
-624 DANTD
+624 DANTE

-666 WAEQIRNIK
+666 WAEQIRHIK

-690 RETVEDM
+690 KETFEDM
-697 QGETNLTF
+697 QGETNLTL